1 MQNVTAITRLTQQG
15 YILFYDGTEIVA
27 AFKPTDS
34 FYIAA
39 NPGSMKAIGVTSEKP
54 YTFGPN
60 STTPNTLYA
69 PFTLLFTVD
78 NLTSINNLGAL
89 WTRTAL
95 DSTLGLV
102 SYESDYETRFTSV
115 VQQLATL
122 FLGCCGTTINIDGGN
137 IEWYDYYGDL
147 PVPGTSSTVY
157 ITRYDG
163 QQYEYRDGAYHGLI
177 VPNSSITLYAYEN
190 FI

>member
-15 YILFYDGTEIVA
+15 YILFYDDTTIVG
-27 AFKPTDS
+27 AFKPTDQ
-34 FYIAA
+34 FFIAD
-39 NPGSMKAIGVTSEKP
+39 NPGSLKAIGVSSEKA

-60 STTPNTLYA
+60 ATQTNVNFAPNTL
-69 PFTLLFTVD
+69 LFQVE

-89 WTRTAL
+89 WSRTA
-95 DSTLGLV
+95 V
-102 SYESDYETRFTSV
+102 SVEPGTVFEDDYEDRFTLV
-115 VQQLATL
+115 VQQLSTL

-147 PVPGTSSTVY
+147 PVPGTANTIYV
-157 ITRYDG
+157 TRYDG

-177 VPNSSITLYAYEN
+177 VPNSSITLYSYEN

>member
-15 YILFYDGTEIVA
+15 YILFYDDTTIVG
-27 AFKPTDS
+27 AFKPTDQ
-34 FYIAA
+34 FFIAD
-39 NPGSMKAIGVTSEKP
+39 NPGSLKAIGVTSEKA

-60 STTPNTLYA
+60 ATQPNTNFA
-69 PFTLLFTVD
+69 PFTFFFTVE
-78 NLTSINNLGAL
+78 NLTSINNLGTVWSRSA
-89 WTRTAL
+89 
-95 DSTLGLV
+95 V
-102 SYESDYETRFTSV
+102 SVIPGTVFEDDYEARFTLV
-115 VQQLATL
+115 VQQLAYL

-147 PVPGTSSTVY
+147 PIPGTASTVY

-163 QQYEYRDGAYHGLI
+163 QQYEYIDGAYRGL
-177 VPNSSITLYAYEN
+177 VVLNSSITLYAYEN